1 VYPPPHQRS
10 THCEQ
15 TLARRGAEERSSAP
29 DWSAALSRSKAACSV
44 HTKLHSDS
52 RCSAAWSL
60 SYVPSGRC
68 ALRDERGVIA
78 SLSFP
83 SLLPFSPPLHV
94 RRCNQSVRLH
104 VGCCSAS
111 ANAKMGVIK
120 RSIPAA
126 VSSAHLPG
134 WQQTE
139 AHTLDSAGHC
149 RRMLLAPV
157 RSLFSRP
164 APGRIRLSAR
174 APTVCCRHG
183 SREPC
188 RCRTR
193 PGTCAVPDQAR
204 HLRSQ
209 RQSCSPT

>member
-1 VYPPPHQRS
+1 M
-10 THCEQ
+10 
-15 TLARRGAEERSSAP
+15 
-29 DWSAALSRSKAACSV
+29 

-174 APTVCCRHG
+174 APC
-183 SREPC
+183 SRFVADMALESHVGAGPGPALAQ
-188 RCRTR
+188 CRTR
-193 PGTCAVPDQAR
+193 PGTCAVNGNRAHR
-204 HLRSQ
+204 RST
-209 RQSCSPT
+209 RAGSRRAPATAPRA